1 MLCRNAGCWQQA
13 NYPKPNPM
21 IAKAAKTIALIGTFD
36 TKGEEF
42 SFLRDRI
49 ERAGLQTL
57 MIDVGVLGSPP
68 FAADISQAEVAA
80 AANEDLAALQKERDR
95 GRSVTAMALG
105 ATVIVARL
113 HAQGAINGVA
123 ALGGSAGTT
132 IATAAM
138 RVLPYGFPKLMVS
151 TLAAGDIK
159 PYVGIKDICMMPSVL
174 DISGLNHVSRRI
186 LNSAAGAIC
195 GMVAA
200 EPAPTSEDKAVIAA
214 TMFGVTTP
222 CVTAARRM
230 LEERGY
236 EVLVFHATGTG
247 GQTMEQL
254 IEDGAIQAVLDLTT
268 TELADELVGG
278 VMSAGPSRLEAAGRK
293 GIPQLVCP
301 GAIDMVNFGPVET
314 VPVQFRR
321 RQLYVHNPT
330 VTLMRTTPEECA
342 EIGRITATR
351 LNRALGPVTVLIPLQ
366 GVSAID
372 RVGGPFHSP
381 EALNSYCRAV
391 KANLS
396 SGINLVELDA
406 HINDESFARAAADLL
421 LESIDANRAK
431 GASQVR

>member
-1 MLCRNAGCWQQA
+1 MT
-13 NYPKPNPM
+13 P
-21 IAKAAKTIALIGTFD
+21 KTIALIGTFD

-42 SFLRDRI
+42 AFLRDRI
-49 ERAGLQTL
+49 ESAGLRTM
-57 MIDVGVLGSPP
+57 MIDVGVLGSPL
-68 FAADISQAEVAA
+68 FAADVSQAEVAA

-105 ATVIVARL
+105 ATVIVKRLQAR
-113 HAQGAINGVA
+113 GAIHGVA

-138 RVLPYGFPKLMVS
+138 RALPYGFPKLMVS
-151 TLAAGDIK
+151 TLASGDTK
-159 PYVGIKDICMMPSVL
+159 PYVGTKDICMMPSVL
-174 DISGLNHVSRRI
+174 DISGLNQVSRRI
-186 LNSAAGAIC
+186 LSNAAGAIC
-195 GMVAA
+195 GMVIA
-200 EPAPTSEDKAVIAA
+200 EPAHALDDKPLIAA

-222 CVTAARRM
+222 CVTAARRV

-247 GQTMEQL
+247 GQAMEQL
-254 IEDGAIQAVLDLTT
+254 IEDGAVQAVLDLTT

-278 VMSAGPSRLEAAGRK
+278 VMSAGPDRLKAAGRK
-293 GIPQLVCP
+293 GVPQLVCP

-314 VPVQFRR
+314 VPVQFRS

-351 LNRALGPVTVLIPLQ
+351 LNRGGGPVTVLIPLQ

-372 RVGGPFHSP
+372 KPGGPFYSP
-381 EALNSYCRAV
+381 EALNAYCRAV
-391 KANLS
+391 KATRS
-396 SGINLVELDA
+396 SAIKLVELDA
-406 HINDESFARAAADLL
+406 HINDEGFARTAVELL
-421 LESIDANRAK
+421 LESLYATKGKDAA
-431 GASQVR
+431 QLH

>member
-1 MLCRNAGCWQQA
+1 
-13 NYPKPNPM
+13 M
-21 IAKAAKTIALIGTFD
+21 IPAIPKTIALIGTFD

-49 ERAGLQTL
+49 ESAGLRTL
-57 MIDVGVLGSPP
+57 MIDVGVLGTSP
-68 FAADISQAEVAA
+68 FAAGISQADVAA
-80 AANEDLAALQKERDR
+80 AAKEDLAALQKERDR

-105 ATVIVARL
+105 ATVILARL
-113 HAQGAINGVA
+113 HAQGAIHGVA

-138 RVLPYGFPKLMVS
+138 RALPYGFPKLMVS
-151 TLAAGDIK
+151 TLAAGDTK
-159 PYVGIKDICMMPSVL
+159 PYVGTKDICMMPSVL
-174 DISGLNHVSRRI
+174 DIAGLNHVSRRI
-186 LNSAAGAIC
+186 LNNAAGAIC

-200 EPAPTSEDKAVIAA
+200 EPAPAFDDKPLIAA

-222 CVTAARRM
+222 CVTAARQV
-230 LEERGY
+230 LEQRGY

-247 GQTMEQL
+247 GQAMEQL
-254 IEDGAIQAVLDLTT
+254 IEDGAIQAVLDLMT

-278 VMSAGPSRLEAAGRK
+278 VMSAGPHRLEAAGRK

-301 GAIDMVNFGPVET
+301 GAIDMVNFGPVAT
-314 VPVQFRR
+314 LPAQFRSR
-321 RQLYVHNPT
+321 NLYIHNPT

-351 LNRALGPVTVLIPLQ
+351 LNRASGPVTVLIPLR

-372 RVGGPFHSP
+372 KAGGPFYSP

-391 KANLS
+391 QATLS
-396 SGINLVELDA
+396 SKIKLVELDA
-406 HINDESFARAAADLL
+406 HINDESFARTAADLL
-421 LESIDANRAK
+421 LESLDATRRE
-431 GASQVR
+431 GAALAR

>member
-1 MLCRNAGCWQQA
+1 
-13 NYPKPNPM
+13 M
-21 IAKAAKTIALIGTFD
+21 IPIIPKTIALIGTFD

-49 ERAGLQTL
+49 ESAGLRTM

-80 AANEDLAALQKERDR
+80 AANENLAALQKERDR

-105 ATVIVARL
+105 ATVILARL
-113 HAQGAINGVA
+113 HAQGAIHGVA
-123 ALGGSAGTT
+123 ALGGSAGTA

-138 RVLPYGFPKLMVS
+138 RALPYGFPKLMVS
-151 TLAAGDIK
+151 TLAAGDTK
-159 PYVGIKDICMMPSVL
+159 PYVGTKDICMMPSVL
-174 DISGLNHVSRRI
+174 DISGLNQLSRRI
-186 LNSAAGAIC
+186 LNNAAGAIC

-200 EPAPTSEDKAVIAA
+200 EPARAFDEKPLIAA

-222 CVTAARRM
+222 CVTAARRI

-247 GQTMEQL
+247 GQAMEQL

-268 TELADELVGG
+268 TELADELAGG
-278 VMSAGPSRLEAAGRK
+278 VMSAGPHRLEAAGRK

-314 VPVQFRR
+314 VPVQFRSR
-321 RQLYVHNPT
+321 KLYVHNPT

-342 EIGRITATR
+342 EIGRITAAR
-351 LNRALGPVTVLIPLQ
+351 LNRASGPATVLIPLQ

-372 RVGGPFHSP
+372 KPGEPFYSP

-391 KANLS
+391 KTTLS
-396 SGINLVELDA
+396 SEIKLVELDA
-406 HINDESFARAAADLL
+406 HINDESFARTAADLL
-421 LESIDANRAK
+421 LESLDATRHRQLHRRED
-431 GASQVR
+431 G

>member
-1 MLCRNAGCWQQA
+1 
-13 NYPKPNPM
+13 M
-21 IAKAAKTIALIGTFD
+21 IQTIPKTIALIGTFD

-49 ERAGLQTL
+49 ESAGLRTL
-57 MIDVGVLGSPP
+57 MIDVGVLGYPP
-68 FAADISQAEVAA
+68 FAADISQSEVAA

-105 ATVIVARL
+105 ATVILARL
-113 HAQGAINGVA
+113 HAQGTIHGVA

-138 RVLPYGFPKLMVS
+138 RALPYGFPKLMVS
-151 TLAAGDIK
+151 TLAAGDIR
-159 PYVGIKDICMMPSVL
+159 PYVGTKDICMMPSVL

-186 LNSAAGAIC
+186 LNNAAGAIC

-200 EPAPTSEDKAVIAA
+200 EPAPTLDENAVIAA

-222 CVTAARRM
+222 CVTAARRI

-254 IEDGAIQAVLDLTT
+254 IEDGAVQAVLDLTT

-278 VMSAGPSRLEAAGRK
+278 VMSAGPDRMKAAGRK

-314 VPVQFRR
+314 VPVQFRN

-351 LNRALGPVTVLIPLQ
+351 LNGAKGPVTVLIPLQ

-372 RVGGPFHSP
+372 TPGGPFYSP
-381 EALNSYCRAV
+381 EALNAYRRAV
-391 KANLS
+391 KAALS
-396 SGINLVELDA
+396 SEGKLVELDG
-406 HINDESFARAAADLL
+406 HINDESFARTAVELL
-421 LESIDANRAK
+421 LESLHATTRK
-431 GASQVR
+431 GAAQLR

>member
-1 MLCRNAGCWQQA
+1 
-13 NYPKPNPM
+13 M
-21 IAKAAKTIALIGTFD
+21 IAKAPKTIALIGTFD

-49 ERAGLQTL
+49 ESAGLRTL
-57 MIDVGVLGSPP
+57 MIDVGVLASPP
-68 FAADISQAEVAA
+68 FAADISQAEVAE

-105 ATVIVARL
+105 AAVIVARL
-113 HAQGAINGVA
+113 HAQGAIHGVA

-151 TLAAGDIK
+151 TVAAGDTK
-159 PYVGIKDICMMPSVL
+159 PYVGTKDICMMPSVL

-186 LNSAAGAIC
+186 LNNAAGAIC

-200 EPAPTSEDKAVIAA
+200 EPARSFDDKPVIAA

-222 CVTAARRM
+222 CVTAARRVI
-230 LEERGY
+230 EERGY

-247 GQTMEQL
+247 GQAMEQL

-268 TELADELVGG
+268 TELADELAGG
-278 VMSAGPSRLEAAGRK
+278 VMSAGPHRLEAAGRK
-293 GIPQLVCP
+293 GIPLLVCP

-314 VPVQFRR
+314 VPVQFQS

-351 LNRALGPVTVLIPLQ
+351 LNRASGPVTVLIPLQ

-372 RVGGPFHSP
+372 KPGGPFYSP
-381 EALNSYCRAV
+381 EALNAYCRAV
-391 KANLS
+391 KTTLRS
-396 SGINLVELDA
+396 EIKLVEVDA

-421 LESIDANRAK
+421 LESLGAATGK
-431 GASQVR
+431 GAAQVR